1 MKFSLKIFILTI
13 ITFLMGTSQFI
24 FVGIL
29 DKIAISIGVSVAAAG
44 QLITIFSLSN
54 AIGTPLVMMA
64 TARLDLRKRL
74 LLGMSIMLI
83 GFIMTPILPGFG
95 FLALSRIVTG
105 IGSGFFT
112 VTAFTMA
119 PHLAAKGREVSAIA
133 DVALG
138 GSAAL
143 VLGVPVGRI
152 LTSTFEWPVLFWGLG
167 VILLFGILVVSRVI
181 PVVEGTRPVPLSE
194 QLSFLR
200 QPKVII
206 ALGITFLMFLNYS
219 LVNTFT
225 TPFLTSVVNIS
236 EESVS
241 AVLLALGVSSVIG
254 SKITGM
260 ISDRFGAA
268 RTVVSVMIIQAI
280 ALVLLFFTS
289 GSAFMA
295 ILLFMIW
302 MATAWMFAPPQNY
315 LVSRLVP
322 GVAAIMISLNSSFT
336 QFGFAAGAGIGGFV
350 VENFSLSAI
359 SVVGAVVVILG
370 SGIAKVFYSRL
381 EKKTN
386 SENEASLQE
395 FS

>member
-1 MKFSLKIFILTI
+1 MKFNSKIFILTVI
-13 ITFLMGTSQFI
+13 MFLMATSQFI

-29 DKIAISIGVSVAAAG
+29 DRIATSIDVSVATAG

-64 TARLDLRKRL
+64 TAKLDLRKRL

-83 GFIMTPILPGFG
+83 GFIMTPTLPGFG
-95 FLALSRIVTG
+95 FLALSRIITG

-119 PHLAAKGREVSAIA
+119 PRLAAKGREVSAIA

-167 VILLFGILVVSRVI
+167 TILLFGILMVSRVI
-181 PVVEGTRPVPLSE
+181 PVVEGTRLVPLSE

-200 QPKVII
+200 QSKVII
-206 ALGITFLMFLNYS
+206 ALSITFLMFLNYS

-241 AVLLALGVSSVIG
+241 AVLLVLGISSVVG
-254 SKITGM
+254 SKVTGM

-268 RTVVSVMIIQAI
+268 RTVVSVMIMQAI
-280 ALVLLFFTS
+280 ALVLLFVIS
-289 GSAFMA
+289 ESALMA
-295 ILLFMIW
+295 IPLFMIW
-302 MATAWMFAPPQNY
+302 MTTAWMFAPPQNY

-322 GVAAIMISLNSSFT
+322 GVAAIMLSLNSSFT
-336 QFGFAAGAGIGGFV
+336 QFGFAAGAGVGGFV

-359 SVVGAVVVILG
+359 PVAGAIVVILG
-370 SGIAKVFYSRL
+370 SSIAKFFYSRL
-381 EKKTN
+381 AKEAS
-386 SENEASLQE
+386 SENEASLK
-395 FS
+395 